1 MTDPTVVLQPMEN
14 DFVFV
19 RDAAIVRT
27 GSQRQNSS
35 DAIVRDHISWI
46 ASKMQLLIFFVSK
59 PILILKGEADQQRSR
74 KPQLSQLKIFR
85 RLF

>member
-1 MTDPTVVLQPMEN
+1 MTEPTVVLQSMEN

-27 GSQRQNSS
+27 GSRRQNSS

-46 ASKMQLLIFFVSK
+46 APKMQLLIFFC
-59 PILILKGEADQQRSR
+59 IEIYFNFKG
-74 KPQLSQLKIFR
+74 
-85 RLF
+85 